1 VGSVTP
7 HDAVPPVVWAPP
19 AEARATSRM
28 GRFLD
33 WLGAERGV
41 VLDDYDAAWRWSVDD
56 PGAFWQALW
65 DHAGISFATEG
76 DGNPGPSLADSR
88 MPGARWFPDARLSY
102 AEHALA
108 LPGREGTDE
117 VVVAVSQT
125 RARVSLTADELR
137 DAVARCRTGLAGMGV
152 RRGDRV
158 AAFLPNIPETL
169 VAFLA
174 TASLGAV
181 WSSCAP
187 EFGVRAVVDRFAQIE
202 PRVLLTVD
210 GYRYGDRDVDRA
222 ADVAAIRDAL
232 PSLETVVV
240 VPYLR
245 DEAAALAAIPTATPW
260 ASLLGDAGEAGSSVG
275 LAFERVPFDHPLY
288 VLFSSGTTGLPKP
301 IVHGTG
307 GILLEHIKALALHT
321 DLGPDDRFCWFTTTG
336 WMMWNYLVSGLAV
349 GATVVLFDGNPAWP
363 DLATLWRLASKE
375 RVTYLGLSAPFL
387 MACRA
392 AGLAPGADPSLDL
405 GSLRGVGSTGAPL
418 PAAGFHWVAD
428 AVKRGIP
435 VGSLSGGTDL
445 CTGFLGPSPLVP
457 VWAGEISCRMLGAKV
472 EAFDEGGRPVVGRQ
486 GELVI
491 TAPMPSM
498 PVALW
503 GDDDGSRM
511 RAAYFETYPGVWR
524 HGDWLTI
531 TDRGSCIVSG
541 RSDATLNRG
550 GVRLGTAEF
559 YAVVEAV
566 PGVADSLVVHL
577 EDAGGGPGE
586 LLLFVAPREGT
597 AVDDAFRSRVAAAL
611 RAELSPRHVPDAIHA
626 VPAIPRTLSGK
637 KLEVPVKRIL
647 LGQDPDTAASRD
659 ALADPR
665 SLEPFEALAASR
677 RPDGS

>member
-1 VGSVTP
+1 
-7 HDAVPPVVWAPP
+7 
-19 AEARATSRM
+19 M
-28 GRFLD
+28 GRFLA
-33 WLGAERGV
+33 WLATERGLQ
-41 VLDDYDAAWRWSVDD
+41 LDDYDAAWQWPVGD
-56 PGAFWQALW
+56 PGAFWQALFEY
-65 DHAGISFATEG
+65 AGIRSDPDAG
-76 DGNPGPSLADSR
+76 ASGPALADPR
-88 MPGARWFPDARLSY
+88 MPGARWFPATRLSY

-108 LPGREGTDE
+108 LPGRAGSDE
-117 VVVAVSQT
+117 VVVGVSQT
-125 RARVSLTADELR
+125 RDRRSLSADELR
-137 DAVARCRTGLAGMGV
+137 DAVARCAAGLAVLGV

-158 AAFLPNIPETL
+158 AAFLPNIPETV
-169 VAFLA
+169 VALLA

-181 WSSCAP
+181 WSACAP

-202 PRVLLTVD
+202 PRVLLTID
-210 GYRYGDRDVDRA
+210 GYRYGGRDVDRA
-222 ADVAAIRDAL
+222 AEVAAIREAL
-232 PSLETVVV
+232 PALEAVVV

-245 DEAAALAAIPTATPW
+245 DEAGALEAVPDGVAWSALLRAAAPSTGFA
-260 ASLLGDAGEAGSSVG
+260 
-275 LAFERVPFDHPLY
+275 RVPFDHPLY
-288 VLFSSGTTGLPKP
+288 VLYSSGTTGLPKP
-301 IVHGTG
+301 IVHRTG
-307 GILLEHIKALALHT
+307 GILLEHWKALALHT

-349 GATVVLFDGNPAWP
+349 GSTVVLFDGNPAWP
-363 DLATLWRLASKE
+363 DLGALWRLASDE
-375 RVTYLGLSAPFL
+375 RLTYLGVSAPFL

-392 AGLAPGADPSLDL
+392 AGLAPGADSAVDL
-405 GSLRGVGSTGAPL
+405 GPLRGVGSTGAPL

-428 AVKRGIP
+428 AVKSGIP

-457 VWAGEISCRMLGAKV
+457 VWAGEISCRMLGARV
-472 EAFDEGGRPVVGRQ
+472 EAFDDEGRPRIGAQ

-511 RAAYFETYPGVWR
+511 RAAYFDRYPGVWH

-531 TDRGSCIVSG
+531 TERGSCIVSG

-559 YAVVEAV
+559 YSIVEAV

-577 EDAGGGPGE
+577 EDGAGGPGE
-586 LLLFVAPREGT
+586 LLLFVVPRDG
-597 AVDDAFRSRVAAAL
+597 AIVDEALAGLIRGAL
-611 RAELSPRHVPDAIHA
+611 RGQLSPRHVPDAVHQ
-626 VPAIPRTLSGK
+626 VSAIPRTLSGK

-647 LGQDPDTAASRD
+647 LGQDPATAASKD

-665 SLEPFEALAASR
+665 SLQPFEALAAAR
-677 RPDGS
+677 RAGGATTD